1 MFNADWTVILCQKEG
16 LKSYYRNFKKV
27 FRTENEL
34 LKKIRYVQVHTK
46 LLFLLMGLPY
56 YESNCMS

>member
-1 MFNADWTVILCQKEG
+1 MFNADWTVIFCQKER

-27 FRTENEL
+27 FRTENEF
-34 LKKIRYVQVHTK
+34 LKKIRYVRVHTK
-46 LLFLLMGLPY
+46 LLFLLICQPY